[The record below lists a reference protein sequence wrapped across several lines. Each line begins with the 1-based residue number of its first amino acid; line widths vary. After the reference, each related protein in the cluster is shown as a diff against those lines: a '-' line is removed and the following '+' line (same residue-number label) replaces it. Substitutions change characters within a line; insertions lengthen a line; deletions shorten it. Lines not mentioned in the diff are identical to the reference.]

1 MNKYRIKFSKLGR
14 IRFIGHLDLLK
25 TFQRAIKR
33 ADLPISYSEGFNP
46 HQKISFALPLPLGME
61 SVAEYLDVR
70 LDKDLTASEVFEMLR
85 KEMPIGI
92 DILNVYKL
100 KDDEKSAASI
110 VCAGEYEV
118 ILQQQ
123 LNVEEFNKK
132 IDILLNLQ
140 EINIEKQTKKRG
152 KEVIKTVNIR
162 SEIYEIKAI
171 DINKIK
177 ICISTGS
184 IKNLKPDVLMKYIF
198 SYFDFEY
205 DKCKIYYKRLSL
217 MKEKDGKLVSLDEL
231 S

>member
-61 SVAEYLDVR
+61 SVAEYLDIR
-70 LDKDLTASEVFEMLR
+70 LDKDLPASEVFEMLR

-92 DILNVYKL
+92 DILKVYKL

-177 ICISTGS
+177 ICIATGS
-184 IKNLKPDVLMKYIF
+184 IKNLKPDILMKYIF
-198 SYFDFEY
+198 SYFNFEY